1 MPTLCPALHRLPLCD
16 PRASLC
22 DHSPP
27 SVEREVKA
35 QGRHGLRTTWL
46 FRGRPTG
53 LCLSDHEAPLP
64 PGLRPLLS
72 ALLRLG
78 SGVLRLHRPPQGPP
92 GAFCRWVWGRCGGG
106 VGLTDSA
113 ALPSQAKLGD
123 EVLDY
128 RDLAALPKSKAIYNI
143 DRPDMIS
150 YSPYVSHSAADRQ
163 SCSEVWPACGPRALP
178 QGGWHACHTGP
189 AHFQPVWDPRPLFL
203 PSDNLLHAPFRARS
217 GPALAGSR
225 PCGRMCA
232 VHSGSAQ
239 ALP

>member
-1 MPTLCPALHRLPLCD
+1 MRLYPCICMHVCLCMQMCVCMCVCVCLYVHINTCVCLCHKLSVTMPTLCPALHRLPLCD

-78 SGVLRLHRPPQGPP
+78 SRVLRLHRPPQGPP

-113 ALPSQAKLGD
+113 ALPSQAKLG
-123 EVLDY
+123 E
-128 RDLAALPKSKAIYNI
+128 
-143 DRPDMIS
+143 
-150 YSPYVSHSAADRQ
+150 
-163 SCSEVWPACGPRALP
+163 
-178 QGGWHACHTGP
+178 
-189 AHFQPVWDPRPLFL
+189 
-203 PSDNLLHAPFRARS
+203 
-217 GPALAGSR
+217 
-225 PCGRMCA
+225 
-232 VHSGSAQ
+232 
-239 ALP
+239 